1 MIAADIEHGVVSI
14 ETAQRDYGVVIKG
27 GLLDQTLTAERR
39 AAMKQN
45 LDGDSP
51 ISGKLG
57 FDLRGFD
64 PVRKHWESVFDDAQM
79 NRLVSALMQVPA
91 NQRASMRARLFEEII
106 PGIGVGGAQLL
117 TADDFDIDAAR
128 TRLDLAIS
136 TTAARFPIRIRAQ
149 QAA

>member
-1 MIAADIEHGVVSI
+1 
-14 ETAQRDYGVVIKG
+14 
-27 GLLDQTLTAERR
+27 
-39 AAMKQN
+39 
-45 LDGDSP
+45 
-51 ISGKLG
+51 
-57 FDLRGFD
+57 
-64 PVRKHWESVFDDAQM
+64 
-79 NRLVSALMQVPA
+79 LMQVPA